1 MLQFAPSAP
10 VPDLAY
16 WAMIEQGID
25 MPVPAFGCAPVS
37 TEARPKAA
45 RTHIQVPAMAQKH
58 EIQRSDGNYLI
69 FGNEA
74 LAHMCPVY
82 AEVARG

>member
-25 MPVPAFGCAPVS
+25 MPVPAFGCAQVS
-37 TEARPKAA
+37 AEARPKAA
-45 RTHIQVPAMAQKH
+45 RAKGRAHIQVPATAQAH
-58 EIQRSDGNYLI
+58 EVQRTYCN
-69 FGNEA
+69 
-74 LAHMCPVY
+74 
-82 AEVARG
+82 

>member
-25 MPVPAFGCAPVS
+25 MPVPAFGCAQVS
-37 TEARPKAA
+37 AEAPPKATWA
-45 RTHIQVPAMAQKH
+45 KGRAHIQVPATAQAH
-58 EIQRSDGNYLI
+58 EIQRTYCN
-69 FGNEA
+69 
-74 LAHMCPVY
+74 
-82 AEVARG
+82 

>member
-25 MPVPAFGCAPVS
+25 MPVPAFGCAQVS
-37 TEARPKAA
+37 AEARPKAA
-45 RTHIQVPAMAQKH
+45 RAK
-58 EIQRSDGNYLI
+58 G
-69 FGNEA
+69 
-74 LAHMCPVY
+74 
-82 AEVARG
+82 